1 MVIHVFPPFR
11 AHTNTRKGGRQG
23 TIYAEPS
30 KKNGGPLSPP
40 KKKTYCK
47 SHVKYCQII
56 ASDCCFHFSS

>member
-1 MVIHVFPPFR
+1 MFFLPFG
-11 AHTNTRKGGRQG
+11 HTRIPEREEDKEQSTPNHQ
-23 TIYAEPS
+23 
-30 KKNGGPLSPP
+30 KNGGPLSPP